1 MSYSVLLADDE
12 PLTLSYLKGIIPR
25 LEPEFSEILC
35 AQNGR
40 EALELLKK
48 RPADLVIT
56 DIRMPETD
64 GLTLIRELR
73 EQKLCTKIVIL
84 SGYDEFSYA
93 QQAIR
98 CGVQDYLLK
107 PIEKQ
112 KIADLLRTVKAEL
125 DRVRLA
131 AEEQRTMQNSV
142 SAYQLNAAAEQL
154 NALASLHA
162 DAAALRKTTL
172 PDLPLFARQNVVLAF
187 GYDAMSLAHKC
198 ASVQDLDLYDYVLYQ
213 LLRDMAREHT
223 PEQVWFFGRERY
235 MLLCG
240 SEENAPAAARRI
252 GQQLTDLLQ
261 RTAALH
267 LYVAYSPVFSAAEDF
282 PLCAARAEQNLCRGW
297 SISLAEKWENRVN
310 DLALQN
316 VLLDCAEA
324 QNGSRLKTLLNS
336 YLSGIENTPAVQA
349 FAALHLLYPRSELL
363 LRHTVSQAAYAAA
376 VAELLQA
383 LPTLGEASANEMLYH
398 CLLSLFRKTAC
409 AEAQNSEL
417 TERAK
422 AYIGLHFAEAISL
435 MDIADYLNV
444 TPNYLSAMFH
454 SAAGESYVK
463 YLTRIR
469 MQHAAALLQDS
480 SLKIA
485 DVAQQCGYYSI
496 KNFFR
501 VFKSTYGQ
509 TPNEFRSAPEHRR

>member
-12 PLTLSYLKGIIPR
+12 PLTLSYLKKIVPE
-25 LEPEFSEILC
+25 LEPAFSEILC

-40 EALELLKK
+40 EALDALKR

-73 EQKLCTKIVIL
+73 EQKLCSKIVIL

-107 PIEKQ
+107 PIEKE
-112 KIADLLRTVKAEL
+112 KMAELLHTVKAEL
-125 DRVRLA
+125 DRVRQA
-131 AEEQRTMQNSV
+131 AEEQRTLQNSI
-142 SAYQLNAAAEQL
+142 SAYQPNAAAEQL
-154 NALASLHA
+154 NALAYLHT
-162 DAAALRKTTL
+162 DAAALQKDRL
-172 PDLPLFARQNVVLAF
+172 LDLPLFARQNVVLAF

-198 ASVQDLDLYDYVLYQ
+198 AAVQDLDLYDYVLYQ

-223 PEQVWFFGRERY
+223 PERVWFFGRERY

-240 SEENAPAAARRI
+240 SETDAAAAAHKI
-252 GQQLTDLLQ
+252 GQQLTELLQ
-261 RTAALH
+261 RTASLH
-267 LYVAYSPVFSAAEDF
+267 LYVACSPVFTAEGDF
-282 PLCAARAEQNLCRGW
+282 ALSAARAEQRLYQGW
-297 SISLAEKWENRVN
+297 STALAEKWGNRAN

-316 VLLDCAEA
+316 ALFDCARA

-336 YLSGIENTPAVQA
+336 YLAGMESTPAVQA

-363 LRHTVSQAAYAAA
+363 LQHEVSPSAYAAA
-376 VAELLQA
+376 VAELLKA
-383 LPTLGEASANEMLYH
+383 LPAVGEVSASETLYH
-398 CLLSLFRKTAC
+398 CLLSLFRSAAP
-409 AEAQNSEL
+409 AEAQPSEL
-417 TERAK
+417 IDRAK
-422 AYIGLHFAEAISL
+422 QYIGAHFAEAISL
-435 MDIADYLNV
+435 MDIADSLKV
-444 TPNYLSAMFH
+444 TPNYLSAVFH
-454 SAAGESYVK
+454 SATGESYIK

-469 MQHAAALLQDS
+469 MQHAGALLQDS
-480 SLKIA
+480 TLKIA
-485 DVAQQCGYYSI
+485 DVAGQCGYYSV

-509 TPNEFRSAPEHRR
+509 TPNEYRSAQEHRA